1 MKKKF
6 LITLSLISILSAI
19 LTVYAW
25 TNPGQNPPLGGG
37 VLQTDTS
44 GLKII
49 TTTRITSGNLIVNTG
64 NVGIGTTAP
73 NTKLH
78 VANGDVRIGE
88 INPLNTGT
96 FPGYGRYLYFSGGP
110 AGSTWD
116 SDNSDALWIA
126 RYNVASDQTEL
137 RVNIGDNQ
145 QAEDAFVIG
154 TSASGGIWN
163 LFRVQ
168 SNGNVGIGTTA
179 PSQKLHVA
187 GGSAVVGYIPGSSG
201 GVFIAQPA
209 AYGQPAIQGVTSTF
223 APGTLAIN
231 PVGGNVGIG
240 TTAPSWGKLQ
250 IEDTAVPLAFRE
262 TDQTGAGSLW
272 RMPLDSKILRF
283 DVSQNG
289 TDFTSYVVPL
299 AMTPS
304 GNVGIGTTAPRGKL
318 DLTGTGDIWVKTVRF
333 VSNDVGWGEDNSD
346 PYLLEKVH
354 DSPNVSH
361 LDLQLNDDA
370 NEEFRIYGYSCNGY
384 GCGVRSGNL
393 YHFFRSDGTAYHAGN
408 VGIGT
413 TAPAYRLDVAGNI
426 RTTGCVVYNGGTLGT
441 CVSDIRLKDNITDL
455 SFNNALTKVLSLK
468 PKQFTL
474 KNDPSQK
481 ISGLIAQD
489 VEQIAPELV
498 VTDEKGYKQIK
509 YGDIQWLLIE
519 AIKEQQKEIEELKA
533 KVLKMTN
540 D

>member
-25 TNPGQNPPLGGG
+25 TNPNQNPPLGGG

-44 GLKII
+44 GLKIV

-73 NTKLH
+73 GARLH
-78 VANGDVRIGE
+78 VEGGDIRIGTVGRGIWWDWPNRVIE
-88 INPLNTGT
+88 VIDPGDGTSRLMRFRNSMGAGQGNPL
-96 FPGYGRYLYFSGGP
+96 GGFDFADY
-110 AGSTWD
+110 AG
-116 SDNSDALWIA
+116 NS
-126 RYNVASDQTEL
+126 VL
-137 RVNIGDNQ
+137 RIN
-145 QAEDAFVIG
+145 
-154 TSASGGIWN
+154 
-163 LFRVQ
+163 
-168 SNGNVGIGTTA
+168 NGNVGIGTTA

-187 GGSAVVGYIPGSSG
+187 GGSAVVGYIAGSSG

-250 IEDTAVPLAFRE
+250 IEDAAVPLAFRE

-272 RMPLDSKILRF
+272 RMPLDGKILRF

-304 GNVGIGTTAPRGKL
+304 GNVGIGTISPVYKL
-318 DLTGTGDIWVKTVRF
+318 DIVGDVRWSGTLQGGSVPWARLTSFPPGCPSGQFVTAIGGSLICGQGVSGSGSTNYVAKWTGPNTLGNSIIY
-333 VSNDVGWGEDNSD
+333 DNGS
-346 PYLLEKVH
+346 
-354 DSPNVSH
+354 
-361 LDLQLNDDA
+361 A
-370 NEEFRIYGYSCNGY
+370 
-384 GCGVRSGNL
+384 
-393 YHFFRSDGTAYHAGN
+393 

-413 TAPAYRLDVAGNI
+413 TAPGATLDVAGTI
-426 RTTGCVVYNGGTLGT
+426 IADGFGRGSCILVDSAANGG
-441 CVSDIRLKDNITDL
+441 DL
-455 SFNNALTKVLSLK
+455 WCPAGYYVAGARNYIGNNWAI
-468 PKQFTL
+468 
-474 KNDPSQK
+474 D
-481 ISGLIAQD
+481 
-489 VEQIAPELV
+489 QIWCCRPR
-498 VTDEKGYKQIK
+498 
-509 YGDIQWLLIE
+509 
-519 AIKEQQKEIEELKA
+519 
-533 KVLKMTN
+533 
-540 D
+540 

>member
-44 GLKII
+44 GLKIV

-304 GNVGIGTTAPRGKL
+304 GNVGIGTISPVYKL
-318 DLTGTGDIWVKTVRF
+318 DIVGDVRWSGTLQGGSVPWARLTSFPPGCPNGQFVTAIGGSLICGQGVSGSGSTNYVAKWTGPNTLGNSIIY
-333 VSNDVGWGEDNSD
+333 DNGS
-346 PYLLEKVH
+346 
-354 DSPNVSH
+354 
-361 LDLQLNDDA
+361 A
-370 NEEFRIYGYSCNGY
+370 
-384 GCGVRSGNL
+384 
-393 YHFFRSDGTAYHAGN
+393 

-413 TAPAYRLDVAGNI
+413 TAPGAKLDVAGSI
-426 RTTGCVVYNGGTLGT
+426 IADGFGRGSCILVDSAANGG
-441 CVSDIRLKDNITDL
+441 DL
-455 SFNNALTKVLSLK
+455 WCPAGYYVAGARNYIGNNWAI
-468 PKQFTL
+468 
-474 KNDPSQK
+474 D
-481 ISGLIAQD
+481 
-489 VEQIAPELV
+489 QIWCCRPR
-498 VTDEKGYKQIK
+498 
-509 YGDIQWLLIE
+509 
-519 AIKEQQKEIEELKA
+519 
-533 KVLKMTN
+533 
-540 D
+540 